1 LPSPQG
7 EAFYPKTQ
15 GQGNLLGL
23 ASGNDRGN
31 ELVDYFLNLILEQE
45 LLLFEPGELQQV
57 AGGTLLERSDHVIE
71 IAVLLSEFSKARP
84 KLGFSFSVQGFVS
97 VTLNGEFRVLLCS
110 LQAPDLNLPSIK
122 LERAEHSTGALKYA
136 KIRLVETIG
145 KVEA

>member
-1 LPSPQG
+1 
-7 EAFYPKTQ
+7 
-15 GQGNLLGL
+15 
-23 ASGNDRGN
+23 
-31 ELVDYFLNLILEQE
+31 
-45 LLLFEPGELQQV
+45 LQQI

-136 KIRLVETIG
+136 KIRRVETIG

>member
-1 LPSPQG
+1 M
-7 EAFYPKTQ
+7 
-15 GQGNLLGL
+15 
-23 ASGNDRGN
+23 ASGNDGGN
-31 ELVDYFLNLILEQE
+31 ELVDDFLNLILEQE
-45 LLLFEPGELQQV
+45 LLLFEPGELQQI

-71 IAVLLSEFSKARP
+71 IAVLLSEFSKAPP

-122 LERAEHSTGALKYA
+122 LERAEHSTGGLEYA
-136 KIRLVETIG
+136 KIRRVETIG

>member
-15 GQGNLLGL
+15 GQGNLLSL

-57 AGGTLLERSDHVIE
+57 ARGTLLERSDHAIE
-71 IAVLLSEFSKARP
+71 IAVLLPKFSKARP

-110 LQAPDLNLPSIK
+110 LQAPDLICPALNLSAQSIRQ
-122 LERAEHSTGALKYA
+122 ERLNMPEFAA
-136 KIRLVETIG
+136 
-145 KVEA
+145 

>member
-31 ELVDYFLNLILEQE
+31 ELVDDFLNLILEQE

-57 AGGTLLERSDHVIE
+57 ARGTLLERSDHAIE
-71 IAVLLSEFSKARP
+71 VAMLLSEFSKARP
-84 KLGFSFSVQGFVS
+84 KLGFSVQGFVS
-97 VTLNGEFRVLLCS
+97 VTLNGEFRVLLRS

-136 KIRLVETIG
+136 RIRRVETIG

>member
-31 ELVDYFLNLILEQE
+31 ELVDYFLNLILKQE
-45 LLLFEPGELQQV
+45 LLLFKPGELQQV

-97 VTLNGEFRVLLCS
+97 VTLNREFRVLLCS
-110 LQAPDLNLPSIK
+110 LQAPDLNLSSIK

>member
-31 ELVDYFLNLILEQE
+31 ELVDDFLNLILEQE
-45 LLLFEPGELQQV
+45 LLLFEPGELQQI
-57 AGGTLLERSDHVIE
+57 ARGTLLERSDHVIE

-97 VTLNGEFRVLLCS
+97 VTLNGEFRVLLRS

-122 LERAEHSTGALKYA
+122 LERAEHSTGVLKYA
-136 KIRLVETIG
+136 RIRRVETIG